1 MQLSVNIGKLVSE
14 VKESILFDELSG
26 KRIAIDAFNTIYQFL
41 SIIRQADG
49 TPLMDS
55 NGMVTSHLSGI
66 LYRVSNLLDHNISPI
81 FVFDG
86 IPPKLKQRT
95 LEARMNRRNAALE
108 NWQKAKEEGALDEAR
123 LHAMA
128 STKID
133 KHVIESSKNLLGLMG
148 IPYIQAPGDGEAQA
162 AYFVRKGLAYATASQ
177 DYDSFLFGS
186 EVVIRN
192 FTITGK
198 RKLPKRNIY
207 VDINLERIFLKRFLD
222 HFGISREKLVWLGLL
237 VGTDFNHGIEKIGP
251 ITALKL
257 VRENDSIADIEK
269 TLKEKYGKEFDLD
282 PNEAASVFL
291 EPEIEEMSDE
301 DFSEVTVSSK
311 PERQGIIDFMCKD
324 HGFSEDR
331 IGKVADSLIAAKA
344 KKGQR
349 GIDLWM

>member
-1 MQLSVNIGKLVSE
+1 MSVNIGKLVSE
-14 VKESILFDELSG
+14 VKGNILFDELSG
-26 KRIAIDAFNTIYQFL
+26 KRVAIDAFNTIYQFL

-66 LYRVSNLLDHNISPI
+66 LYRVSNLLDHDINPV

-86 IPPKLKQRT
+86 MPPKLKQRT
-95 LEARMNRRNAALE
+95 LEARMNRRKAAFE
-108 NWQKAKEEGALDEAR
+108 NWQKAKEEGALEEAR

-133 KHVIESSKNLLGLMG
+133 KYVIDSSKKLLGLMG
-148 IPYIQAPGDGEAQA
+148 IPYIQAPGEGEAQA
-162 AYFVRKGLAYATASQ
+162 AYFVRKGMAYATASQ

-207 VDINLERIFLKRFLD
+207 VDINLERIFLKKFLD

-257 VRENDSIADIEK
+257 VKENNSVAEIENV
-269 TLKEKYGKEFDLD
+269 LKEKYNKEFDVD
-282 PNEAASVFL
+282 PNEAAAVFL
-291 EPEIEEMSDE
+291 EPEVDEMSNN
-301 DFSEVTVSSK
+301 DFSEIISSSK
-311 PERQGIIDFMCKD
+311 PDRNGIINFMCSD

-331 IGKVADSLIAAKA
+331 VGKVADSLVASKA

-349 GIDLWM
+349 GIDRWM